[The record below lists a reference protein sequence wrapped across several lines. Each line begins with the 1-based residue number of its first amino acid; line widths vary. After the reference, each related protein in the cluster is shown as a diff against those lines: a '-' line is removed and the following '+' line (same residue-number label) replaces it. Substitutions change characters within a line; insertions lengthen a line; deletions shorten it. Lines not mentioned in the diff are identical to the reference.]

1 MSTKPHKTGNG
12 ALMRRFLPYLI
23 KYKGVLF
30 FDLFC
35 AALTTLC
42 DIALP
47 TIMRTLTN
55 TVSAAALTVDTVL
68 RMAALYFV
76 LRIIDGAAS
85 YFMSGI
91 GHIMGVHIETDMRRD
106 AFDHLLRLDHTY
118 YNNTKVGQIMG
129 RITNDLFDVTEFAHH
144 CPEEFFIAG
153 IKIVAS
159 FVILCQA
166 SIPLTLI
173 VFACVPLM
181 GVVSVK
187 LNHKLRERFRQ
198 QRFQIGELNAT
209 IEDSLLGQRVVKAF
223 AAEDLEREKFEQG
236 NREFEKI
243 KTLGYHAMAAFN
255 TSTRMFDGLMY
266 FVVILAGGLSLVYG
280 AISAGDLVAYV
291 LYVSTLIATI
301 RRIVEFA
308 EQFQRGMT
316 GIERFAEIM
325 DTPIA
330 IADKPDAKPLEVKQG
345 GIEFK
350 DVSFE
355 YPDDHNQVLHHV
367 NLTIRPGESLALVG
381 PSGGGKTTLC
391 NLIPRFYDV
400 TGGTVLVDGQ
410 DVRDVQLHS
419 LRQAIGVVQQDVYL
433 FSGTVAENIAYGRPG
448 ATRAEIEEAARLAG
462 ADGFV
467 RALKNGYDTYVG
479 ERGVKLSGGQKQRL
493 AIARVFL
500 KNPPILLLDEATSA
514 LDNESEILVGQSLD
528 KLAKGRTTLTIAHR
542 LTTIKNADRIL
553 VDPFCGSGTFPIE
566 AAMMAANIAPGLNR
580 EFISEEWTNLISK
593 QLWYDVIEEANDMVH
608 TDIKVDIQ
616 GYDIDADVV
625 KAARENAKR
634 AGVDHL
640 IHFQQRAVAD
650 MHHPKKYGFIISNPP
665 YGERLEEK
673 ENLPELYRQIGEM
686 YRGLDAWSMYL
697 ITSYEQAQQYIG
709 RKADKN
715 RKIYNGMLKTYFY
728 QFLGPKPPKRR
739 NNEESH

>member
-1 MSTKPHKTGNG
+1 MTHPPAKSGGSKQ
-12 ALMRRFLPYLI
+12 LLRRFLPYLM
-23 KYKGVLF
+23 KYKGILC

-47 TIMRTLTN
+47 KIMGVLTN
-55 TVSAAALTVDTVL
+55 AASGQGAALTVQAVL
-68 RMAALYFV
+68 RLAALYLV
-76 LRIIDGAAS
+76 LRLIDGAAS

-144 CPEEFFIAG
+144 CPEEFFIAF
-153 IKIVAS
+153 IKITAS

-166 SIPLTLI
+166 SIPLTLV

-181 GVVSVK
+181 GVVSVY
-187 LNHKLRERFRQ
+187 LNLKLRARFRE

-223 AAEDLEREKFEQG
+223 AAEDQEREKFAAG
-236 NREFEKI
+236 NRAFERI
-243 KTLGYHAMAAFN
+243 KTLTYHAMAAFN
-255 TSTRMFDGLMY
+255 TSTRLFDGLMY
-266 FVVILAGGLSLVYG
+266 LVVILAGGLALVYG
-280 AISAGDLVAYV
+280 AINAGDLVAYV

-316 GIERFAEIM
+316 GIERFVEIM
-325 DTPIA
+325 DTPVA
-330 IADKPDAKPLEVKQG
+330 ISDTPDARPLVVREG
-345 GIEFK
+345 GIQFR

-355 YPDDHNQVLHHV
+355 YPDDHNQVLRHV

-400 TGGTVLVDGQ
+400 TGGEILIDGQ
-410 DVRDVQLHS
+410 NVRNVTLHS
-419 LRQAIGVVQQDVYL
+419 LRNAIGVVQQDVYL
-433 FSGTVAENIAYGRPG
+433 FSGTVAENIAYGKPG
-448 ATRAEIEEAARLAG
+448 ASRQEIEEAARLAG

-467 RALKNGYDTYVG
+467 RALKDGYDTYVG
-479 ERGVKLSGGQKQRL
+479 ERGVKLSGGQKQRI

-542 LTTIKNADRIL
+542 LTTIQNADRIL
-553 VDPFCGSGTFPIE
+553 VLGKDG
-566 AAMMAANIAPGLNR
+566 
-580 EFISEEWTNLISK
+580 
-593 QLWYDVIEEANDMVH
+593 IEEEGSH
-608 TDIKVDIQ
+608 Q
-616 GYDIDADVV
+616 ELL
-625 KAARENAKR
+625 ARK
-634 AGVDHL
+634 G
-640 IHFQQRAVAD
+640 I
-650 MHHPKKYGFIISNPP
+650 Y
-665 YGERLEEK
+665 YRLW
-673 ENLPELYRQIGEM
+673 N
-686 YRGLDAWSMYL
+686 GLVSGQTL
-697 ITSYEQAQQYIG
+697 
-709 RKADKN
+709 
-715 RKIYNGMLKTYFY
+715 
-728 QFLGPKPPKRR
+728 
-739 NNEESH
+739 

>member
-12 ALMRRFLPYLI
+12 ALIRRFLPYLI

-316 GIERFAEIM
+316 IERFAEIM
-325 DTPIA
+325 DTPIS

-400 TGGTVLVDGQ
+400 TGGAVLVDGQ
-410 DVRDVQLHS
+410 DVRAVQLHS

-500 KNPPILLLDEATSA
+500 KNPPILILDEATSSVDTRTEKHIEQGMDRLMA
-514 LDNESEILVGQSLD
+514 E
-528 KLAKGRTTLTIAHR
+528 RTTFVIAHR
-542 LTTIKNADRIL
+542 LSTVRNANAIMVL
-553 VDPFCGSGTFPIE
+553 ENGEIIE
-566 AAMMAANIAPGLNR
+566 RGDHEDLLKEKGRYYRLYTGMA
-580 EFISEEWTNLISK
+580 
-593 QLWYDVIEEANDMVH
+593 
-608 TDIKVDIQ
+608 
-616 GYDIDADVV
+616 
-625 KAARENAKR
+625 
-634 AGVDHL
+634 
-640 IHFQQRAVAD
+640 
-650 MHHPKKYGFIISNPP
+650 
-665 YGERLEEK
+665 
-673 ENLPELYRQIGEM
+673 EL
-686 YRGLDAWSMYL
+686 S
-697 ITSYEQAQQYIG
+697 
-709 RKADKN
+709 
-715 RKIYNGMLKTYFY
+715 
-728 QFLGPKPPKRR
+728 
-739 NNEESH
+739 

>member
-1 MSTKPHKTGNG
+1 MPNNERKTGNG
-12 ALMRRFLPYLI
+12 ALMRRFMPYLA
-23 KYKGVLF
+23 KYKGVLC

-42 DIALP
+42 DIILP
-47 TIMRTLTN
+47 KIMSTLTN
-55 TVSAAALTVDTVL
+55 SVGSLTAALVL
-68 RMAALYFV
+68 RLAALYLV
-76 LRIIDGAAS
+76 LRIIDAAAQ
-85 YFMSGI
+85 YFMSSI

-153 IKIVAS
+153 IKIAAS
-159 FVILCQA
+159 FVILCQ
-166 SIPLTLI
+166 SSVLLTLV

-187 LNHKLRERFRQ
+187 LNQKLRARFRE

-236 NREFEKI
+236 NRAFEEI
-243 KTLGYHAMAAFN
+243 KTKGYYAMAAFN
-255 TSTRMFDGLMY
+255 TSTRLFDGLMY
-266 FVVILAGGLSLVYG
+266 LVVILAGGLFLVYG
-280 AISAGDLVAYV
+280 AITPGDLVAYV

-330 IADKPDAKPLEVKQG
+330 IADAPDAKELQVTQG
-345 GIEFK
+345 GIELR

-355 YPDDHNQVLHHV
+355 YPDDHNKVLRHV
-367 NLTIRPGESLALVG
+367 DLTIHPGESLALVG

-400 TGGTVLVDGQ
+400 TGGSILIDGQ
-410 DVRDVQLHS
+410 DVRSVTLHS
-419 LRQAIGVVQQDVYL
+419 LRSAIGVVQQDVYL

-448 ATRAEIEEAARLAG
+448 ATRAEIEEAARMAG
-462 ADGFV
+462 ADEFV

-479 ERGVKLSGGQKQRL
+479 ERGVKLSGGQKQRIS
-493 AIARVFL
+493 IARVFL
-500 KNPPILLLDEATSA
+500 KNPRILLLDEATSA

-528 KLAKGRTTLTIAHR
+528 KLAVGRTTLTIAHR
-542 LTTIKNADRIL
+542 LTTIQNADRIL
-553 VDPFCGSGTFPIE
+553 VLGKDG
-566 AAMMAANIAPGLNR
+566 
-580 EFISEEWTNLISK
+580 
-593 QLWYDVIEEANDMVH
+593 IEEEGSHAELL
-608 TDIKVDIQ
+608 
-616 GYDIDADVV
+616 
-625 KAARENAKR
+625 ARK
-634 AGVDHL
+634 G
-640 IHFQQRAVAD
+640 I
-650 MHHPKKYGFIISNPP
+650 Y
-665 YGERLEEK
+665 YRLW
-673 ENLPELYRQIGEM
+673 N
-686 YRGLDAWSMYL
+686 GLVSGQTL
-697 ITSYEQAQQYIG
+697 
-709 RKADKN
+709 
-715 RKIYNGMLKTYFY
+715 
-728 QFLGPKPPKRR
+728 
-739 NNEESH
+739 